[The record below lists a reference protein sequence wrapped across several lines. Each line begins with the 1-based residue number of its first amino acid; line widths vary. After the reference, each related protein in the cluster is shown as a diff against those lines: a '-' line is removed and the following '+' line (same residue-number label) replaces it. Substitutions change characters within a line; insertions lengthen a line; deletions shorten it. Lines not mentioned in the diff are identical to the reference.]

1 MPLFPK
7 EQPVF
12 YKPVQLPQ
20 ILSGLQHE
28 LANAKGAADRKAAA
42 IKIIDEYIGF
52 FGADDMRNDMQI
64 LLSAA
69 TGKPD
74 TQLLSQAAAQQDL
87 IFFYEFTLLY
97 FDAVYVVHG
106 KERFGKMR

>member
-1 MPLFPK
+1 MPALPK

-20 ILSGLQHE
+20 LLSGMQQE
-28 LANAKGAADRKAAA
+28 LAHAKGAAARITAA
-42 IKIIDEYIGF
+42 IKIIDEYISF
-52 FGADDMRNDMQI
+52 FGGDGMRSDMQQ

-69 TGKPD
+69 IGKPGA
-74 TQLLSQAAAQQDL
+74 QLLSQEAAQQDL
-87 IFFYEFTLLY
+87 VFFYEFTLLY

-106 KERFGKMR
+106 KERFGRME